1 MRPRSSKVT
10 KGVSKKLR
18 TRASAK
24 GMKIW
29 RPKYSAPIASARA
42 MNIDDL
48 EEVVEFVDRTNA

>member
-1 MRPRSSKVT
+1 
-10 KGVSKKLR
+10 VSKKLR

-29 RPKYSAPIASARA
+29 RPKYSAPIASATA
-42 MNIDDL
+42 MNMDDL